1 MTILTTHVG
10 SLPRPKIVSELL
22 FKREK
27 EEEYNLQYFEEVISK
42 SVEEVVKKQ
51 LDVGVDIISDGEM
64 SKISYATY
72 VKDRYNGFAGDSDRN
87 PPQDLEKF
95 PNYMKKIADSGGTP
109 TYSRPCC
116 VAEISSKKNNDLR
129 SLTLAYN
136 HNGQLVP
143 YYAYGWEDT
152 YLKLNEADKVISV
165 SDMYGAS
172 ASIKLG
178 KSFIL
183 STVFAI

>member
-27 EEEYNLQYFEEVISK
+27 EEEYNLQFFEEVISK

-72 VKDRYNGFAGDSDRN
+72 VKDRYNGFAGDSERN

-95 PNYMKKIADSGGTP
+95 PNYMKKNAYSGGTHP
-109 TYSRPCC
+109 YTRPC
-116 VAEISSKKNNDLR
+116 SSHLYTSPRPRDGL
-129 SLTLAYN
+129 
-136 HNGQLVP
+136 
-143 YYAYGWEDT
+143 
-152 YLKLNEADKVISV
+152 
-165 SDMYGAS
+165 
-172 ASIKLG
+172 
-178 KSFIL
+178 L
-183 STVFAI
+183 SSRRWWG